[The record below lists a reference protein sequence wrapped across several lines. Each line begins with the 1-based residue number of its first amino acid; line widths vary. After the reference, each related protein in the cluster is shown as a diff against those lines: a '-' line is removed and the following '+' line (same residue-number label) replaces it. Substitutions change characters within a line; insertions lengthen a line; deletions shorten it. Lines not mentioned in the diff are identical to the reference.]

1 MITSPDA
8 RQKHTHIPLA
18 WGAVGLASAA
28 AALMA
33 LGISGFGGGG
43 AGAVLSL
50 VAFVAAVGAKVKH
63 EQWALLWLPL
73 LLFPALL
80 VSSPFWV

>member
-1 MITSPDA
+1 M
-8 RQKHTHIPLA
+8 A

-28 AALMA
+28 AFLVA
-33 LGISGFGGGG
+33 LGIGGFGGGG

-50 VAFVAAVGAKVKH
+50 AAFVTAVVAKVRH
-63 EQWALLWLPL
+63 ERWALLWLPL
-73 LLFPALL
+73 LLLPVLL